1 MDTFKNQLSNTIEY
15 LDSIK
20 YDSFASLYYVDL
32 LQNLKFQQLIKSL
45 LDNYAND
52 GKEIIFTDSI
62 SKRWRIEDITYI
74 LAIWGKTPNTEPKAI
89 DEDDETECDEFVEL
103 PIGEEVEL
111 TCSATHENITP
122 PNAGRELFELS
133 FCYEVHET
141 IGCKAVSKGILR
153 SNMFNL
159 SALVPTINA
168 ELNNCLVEISS
179 DEYHLSADHITDFY
193 DYLTRKCTPPMF
205 IDKRLVNKHAT
216 ENEIILTG
224 KPEELEEMFLFLRV
238 YLSPLSEYVEIENI
252 FSRVACAL
260 SNYNALTKS
269 IRICRL
275 FKDAELIKKIE
286 SSGVEKI
293 GDFKTIVPHNL
304 TVGEAKI
311 VLETIQKVD
320 TITPDILVKQLI
332 DTLTPREKT
341 VIIGRYLYKHTLEMV
356 GTQFG
361 LTRERVR
368 QVENKAIRKLN
379 HSTKKQTKRR
389 LYDILKLHS
398 YSELYITQEELLSL
412 YLPSNTG
419 LFLDKVLGIFHWDSE
434 LELGF
439 FNEETRKKLFDELEE
454 LPPEF
459 TYSDLD
465 DYAGYVALEM
475 KNIIAPEEVKFF
487 ITKRFKTIGDF
498 IVKGRLKLK
507 VVLSYLIK
515 MYFPEGFDIYDDS
528 NIEFL
533 REKAKEHFDGFE
545 LADTDRAIRARLQ
558 YFCAPIARGVW
569 KFDTNDIL
577 ITGALKERI
586 LKFIEDY
593 PVSILPI
600 QAVLDTFKNELAE
613 VDIENKYHLQG
624 QLKKVL
630 SDLYEVNRDYVI
642 KGDSRS
648 FYSIIEDYVKQSKT
662 LVTKRDIMRK
672 FPGVTEIV
680 IQQTAAYTKVL
691 NMNGYYVHLDNLNI
705 TQEEQAVLKNSIDS
719 VIVDTSIYHAKTIF
733 GKSRVANAG
742 LFSRIGITHY
752 LQFYYLIKELFPE
765 EYSYNRPFVAMTGVE
780 IISGEAQVLER
791 IAAKKEVTIA
801 DVREF
806 AKEVG
811 TFIDRYIEF
820 VNRNNDMLVFKNH
833 TTLILVEETGMED
846 VDFSSLDSVLST
858 FISNMNYRPL
868 NEFFDYWKLPDLKC
882 KWNEWLLYSVIEK
895 YSSLFK
901 TAVSSNYLQEA
912 VPILVQISFDEKD
925 IDFSTIHEDYVSEET
940 NEDDLLDSLDYDDL
954 V

>member
-1 MDTFKNQLSNTIEY
+1 
-15 LDSIK
+15 
-20 YDSFASLYYVDL
+20 
-32 LQNLKFQQLIKSL
+32 
-45 LDNYAND
+45 
-52 GKEIIFTDSI
+52 
-62 SKRWRIEDITYI
+62 
-74 LAIWGKTPNTEPKAI
+74 
-89 DEDDETECDEFVEL
+89 
-103 PIGEEVEL
+103 
-111 TCSATHENITP
+111 
-122 PNAGRELFELS
+122 
-133 FCYEVHET
+133 
-141 IGCKAVSKGILR
+141 
-153 SNMFNL
+153 MF
-159 SALVPTINA
+159 
-168 ELNNCLVEISS
+168 
-179 DEYHLSADHITDFY
+179 F
-193 DYLTRKCTPPMF
+193 
-205 IDKRLVNKHAT
+205 
-216 ENEIILTG
+216 
-224 KPEELEEMFLFLRV
+224 
-238 YLSPLSEYVEIENI
+238 
-252 FSRVACAL
+252 
-260 SNYNALTKS
+260 
-269 IRICRL
+269 
-275 FKDAELIKKIE
+275 
-286 SSGVEKI
+286 
-293 GDFKTIVPHNL
+293 
-304 TVGEAKI
+304 
-311 VLETIQKVD
+311 
-320 TITPDILVKQLI
+320 
-332 DTLTPREKT
+332 
-341 VIIGRYLYKHTLEMV
+341 
-356 GTQFG
+356 
-361 LTRERVR
+361 
-368 QVENKAIRKLN
+368 
-379 HSTKKQTKRR
+379 
-389 LYDILKLHS
+389 
-398 YSELYITQEELLSL
+398 
-412 YLPSNTG
+412 
-419 LFLDKVLGIFHWDSE
+419 DKVLGIFTWDAE
-434 LELGF
+434 LEIGF
-439 FNEETRKKLFDELEE
+439 FDESTRKKLFDELEE

-475 KNIIAPEEVKFF
+475 DHIISVEDVKFF
-487 ITKRFKTIGDF
+487 IKKRFKTIGDF

-528 NIEFL
+528 NIALL
-533 REKAKEHFDGFE
+533 RDKAKEHFDGFE

-558 YFCAPIARGVW
+558 YFCTPIARGVW

-577 ITGALKERI
+577 ITGTLKDRI

-600 QAVLDTFKNELAE
+600 QAIMDTFKKELEE

-642 KGDSRS
+642 KGDSHS

-662 LVTKRDIMRK
+662 LVTKQDIMRK

-680 IQQTAAYTKVL
+680 IQQTATYTKVL

-705 TQEEQAVLKNSIDS
+705 TQAEQSTLKNSIDS
-719 VIVDTSIYHAKTIF
+719 VIVDTNIYHAKTIF
-733 GKSRVANAG
+733 GKSKIANAG
-742 LFSRIGITHY
+742 LFSRIGVTHY

-765 EYSYNRPFVAMTGVE
+765 AYSYNRPFVAMNGVE

-820 VNRNNDMLVFKNH
+820 VDRNNDTLVFKNH

-858 FISNMNYRPL
+858 FIGNMDYRPL

-882 KWNEWLLYSVIEK
+882 KWNEWLLYSVIGK

-912 VPILVQISFDEKD
+912 VPILVKNSFDEKN
-925 IDFSTIHEDYVSEET
+925 IDYSSIHEDFVSEET
-940 NEDDLLDSLDYDDL
+940 NEDDLLDTLDYDDL

>member
-1 MDTFKNQLSNTIEY
+1 MDMFENQLNTTIEY

-20 YDSFASLYYVDL
+20 YDSFTALYYIDL
-32 LQNLKFQQLIKSL
+32 LKNPKFQQLIQSL
-45 LDNYAND
+45 LEDSSIEN
-52 GKEIIFTDSI
+52 KEKVYSSAIAM
-62 SKRWRIEDITYI
+62 KWRIGDLTYV
-74 LAIWGKTPNTEPKAI
+74 LSIWGKSIETVEDLVEDFDIDSDDSLIPLPVEESE
-89 DEDDETECDEFVEL
+89 DEDL
-103 PIGEEVEL
+103 IEVQEV
-111 TCSATHENITP
+111 TQPVSAPKLYHF
-122 PNAGRELFELS
+122 GFY
-133 FCYEVHET
+133 YEVSECA
-141 IGCKAVSKGILR
+141 GQKPVYRGILR
-153 SNMFNL
+153 SNIFNL
-159 SALVPTINA
+159 SALIPEINKT
-168 ELNNCLVEISS
+168 LGDCLVATS
-179 DEYHLSADHITDFY
+179 DNKYSLSIDHISNFSDFM
-193 DYLTRKCTPPMF
+193 LQKITHPCL
-205 IDKRLVNKHAT
+205 IDKRIIVKNY
-216 ENEIILTG
+216 EDNELIVTG
-224 KPEELEEMFLFLRV
+224 DEEALEDVFLFLRFF
-238 YLSPLSEYVEIENI
+238 LLPLSDYVELEKI
-252 FSRVACAL
+252 FSRIAFVL
-260 SNYNALTKS
+260 SSYNELTNTIIVK
-269 IRICRL
+269 RI
-275 FKDAELIKKIE
+275 FKDTDILKKIE
-286 SSGVEKI
+286 SAGVEKL
-293 GDFKTIVPHNL
+293 GDFQTIVPHNL
-304 TVGEAKI
+304 TVEEALS
-311 VLETIQKVD
+311 VLDTIQKID
-320 TITPDILVKQLI
+320 TVTPDVLVKQLF
-332 DTLTPREKT
+332 DALRPREIT
-341 VIIGRYLYKHTLEMV
+341 IIIGRYLHKQTLEMV
-356 GTQFG
+356 GSKYS

-379 HSTKKQTKRR
+379 LPTNKKIQRR
-389 LYDILKLHS
+389 LIDIIRS
-398 YSELYITQEELLSL
+398 YSRSDIYITQDELVSL
-412 YLPSNTG
+412 YLPSNIG
-419 LFLDKVLGIFHWDSE
+419 LFLDKVLGVFAWDSE

-439 FNEETRKKLFDELEE
+439 FNESTRKKLFDELEE

-475 KNIIAPEEVKFF
+475 ENIISTEDVKFF

-528 NIEFL
+528 NIAFL

-558 YFCAPIARGVW
+558 YFCTPIARGVW

-642 KGDSRS
+642 KGDSHS

-680 IQQTAAYTKVL
+680 IQQTATYTKVL

-705 TQEEQAVLKNSIDS
+705 TQEEQVVLKNSIDS

-733 GKSRVANAG
+733 GKSKIANAG
-742 LFSRIGITHY
+742 LFSRIGVTHY

-765 EYSYNRPFVAMTGVE
+765 EYSYNRPFVAMNGVE

-820 VNRNNDMLVFKNH
+820 VDRNNDTLVFKNH

-858 FISNMNYRPL
+858 FIGNMNYRPL

-882 KWNEWLLYSVIEK
+882 KWNEWLLYSVIGK

-912 VPILVQISFDEKD
+912 VPILVQSSFDEKD
-925 IDFSTIHEDYVSEET
+925 IDLSTIHEDFVSEET
-940 NEDDLLDSLDYDDL
+940 NEDDLLESLDYDDL